1 MPKVHDRG
9 GWPNDDPIDHDEHEM
24 EEWERQVDALN
35 GVLGDKGLKNTDQ
48 LRRAIE
54 SLDLK
59 TYESLAYYEKW
70 TAAMEMLLVEQGVMT
85 KEEIDAKMS
94 SMQHQQTARAA
105 DVLRVHGQCECPSVA
120 VEAFELCNP
129 CAVYLVRVA
138 HGT

>member
-9 GWPNDDPIDHDEHEM
+9 GWPNDDPVDYSEHEM

-54 SLDLK
+54 SLDLT

-85 KEEIDAKMS
+85 TEEIDAKV
-94 SMQHQQTARAA
+94 AA
-105 DVLRVHGQCECPSVA
+105 LKQEQS
-120 VEAFELCNP
+120 
-129 CAVYLVRVA
+129 
-138 HGT
+138 

>member
-9 GWPNDDPIDHDEHEM
+9 GWLNDDPIDPDEHEM

-54 SLDLK
+54 SLSQDQ
-59 TYESLAYYEKW
+59 YESLSYYEKW

-85 KEEIDAKMS
+85 TEEIDAKF
-94 SMQHQQTARAA
+94 
-105 DVLRVHGQCECPSVA
+105 D
-120 VEAFELCNP
+120 ELKQ
-129 CAVYLVRVA
+129 AKQ
-138 HGT
+138 

>member
-9 GWPNDDPIDHDEHEM
+9 GWPNDDSVDHSEHEM

-54 SLDLK
+54 SLDLT

-85 KEEIDAKMS
+85 TEEIYAIV
-94 SMQHQQTARAA
+94 A
-105 DVLRVHGQCECPSVA
+105 DLKQEHS
-120 VEAFELCNP
+120 
-129 CAVYLVRVA
+129 
-138 HGT
+138 

>member
-9 GWPNDDPIDHDEHEM
+9 GWPNDDSVDHSEHEM

-54 SLDLK
+54 SLDLT

-70 TAAMEMLLVEQGVMT
+70 TAAMEKLLEEQGVMT
-85 KEEIDAKMS
+85 TEEIDAKV
-94 SMQHQQTARAA
+94 A
-105 DVLRVHGQCECPSVA
+105 DLKQEQR
-120 VEAFELCNP
+120 
-129 CAVYLVRVA
+129 
-138 HGT
+138 

>member
-9 GWPNDDPIDHDEHEM
+9 GWPNDDPIDPDEHEM

-94 SMQHQQTARAA
+94 SLAQ
-105 DVLRVHGQCECPSVA
+105 DKK
-120 VEAFELCNP
+120 
-129 CAVYLVRVA
+129 
-138 HGT
+138 

>member
-9 GWPNDDPIDHDEHEM
+9 GWPNDDPIDQDEHEM

-35 GVLGDKGLKNTDQ
+35 GVLGEKGLKNTDQ

-70 TAAMEMLLVEQGVMT
+70 TAAMEMLLIEQGVMT
-85 KEEIDAKMS
+85 KEEIDAKMAS
-94 SMQHQQTARAA
+94 LTQDTK
-105 DVLRVHGQCECPSVA
+105 
-120 VEAFELCNP
+120 
-129 CAVYLVRVA
+129 
-138 HGT
+138 

>member
-9 GWPNDDPIDHDEHEM
+9 GCPTDAPIDHEQHER

-70 TAAMEMLLVEQGVMT
+70 TAAMEILLVEQGVMT

-94 SMQHQQTARAA
+94 SMQREQK
-105 DVLRVHGQCECPSVA
+105 
-120 VEAFELCNP
+120 
-129 CAVYLVRVA
+129 
-138 HGT
+138 

>member
-9 GWPNDDPIDHDEHEM
+9 GWPNDDSVDHSEHEM

-54 SLDLK
+54 SLDLT

-85 KEEIDAKMS
+85 TEEIDAKV
-94 SMQHQQTARAA
+94 AA
-105 DVLRVHGQCECPSVA
+105 LKQEQS
-120 VEAFELCNP
+120 
-129 CAVYLVRVA
+129 
-138 HGT
+138 

>member
-9 GWPNDDPIDHDEHEM
+9 GWPNDDAIDPDEHEM

-85 KEEIDAKMS
+85 KEEIDAKMAS
-94 SMQHQQTARAA
+94 LAQ
-105 DVLRVHGQCECPSVA
+105 DKK
-120 VEAFELCNP
+120 
-129 CAVYLVRVA
+129 
-138 HGT
+138 

>member
-9 GWPNDDPIDHDEHEM
+9 GWPNDDSVDHSEHEM

-54 SLDLK
+54 SLDLT

-70 TAAMEMLLVEQGVMT
+70 TAAMEMLLVEQ
-85 KEEIDAKMS
+85 
-94 SMQHQQTARAA
+94 
-105 DVLRVHGQCECPSVA
+105 
-120 VEAFELCNP
+120 
-129 CAVYLVRVA
+129 
-138 HGT
+138 

>member
-9 GWPNDDPIDHDEHEM
+9 GWPNDDPIDPDEHEM

-35 GVLGDKGLKNTDQ
+35 GVLTDKGLKNTDQ

-70 TAAMEMLLVEQGVMT
+70 TAAMEMLLIEQGVMT
-85 KEEIDAKMS
+85 KDEIDAKMAS
-94 SMQHQQTARAA
+94 LAQ
-105 DVLRVHGQCECPSVA
+105 DKK
-120 VEAFELCNP
+120 
-129 CAVYLVRVA
+129 
-138 HGT
+138 

>member
-9 GWPNDDPIDHDEHEM
+9 GWPNDDSVDHSEHEM

-54 SLDLK
+54 SLALT

-85 KEEIDAKMS
+85 TEEIDAKV
-94 SMQHQQTARAA
+94 A
-105 DVLRVHGQCECPSVA
+105 DLKQEQS
-120 VEAFELCNP
+120 
-129 CAVYLVRVA
+129 
-138 HGT
+138 